1 MAARSTKAGVPAAPP
16 DPSKLKRESAGRY
29 VTGDGRFTVEQSSN
43 GWMVVDAEQANELGL
58 PLVRGPFA
66 TLDEARTGMEHARR
80 GPAPISSLADRIAA
94 QRDRSATSTRAAS
107 ATTKQ
112 PPRPEPPPIL
122 VREYRTGDGEP
133 LRKLWESV
141 GFRSIGDDDAS
152 LRVLAQR
159 SPGLLLVAGRGGE
172 VVGSAMGG
180 WDGRRGWI
188 YHVATTPGERRSGL
202 ATRLVRQVEA
212 RLEALG
218 CRKVNV
224 VVRDDNNEG
233 AAFWEALGYAAA
245 PARLFGRELPG

>member
-1 MAARSTKAGVPAAPP
+1 
-16 DPSKLKRESAGRY
+16 

-80 GPAPISSLADRIAA
+80 GPASISSLADRIAA

-112 PPRPEPPPIL
+112 PPRPKPPPIL
-122 VREYRTGDGEP
+122 VREYRTGDGQP
-133 LRKLWESV
+133 LRRLWESV
-141 GFRSIGDDDAS
+141 GLRSIGDDDAS
-152 LRVLAQR
+152 LRILAQR
-159 SPGLLLVAGRGGE
+159 SPGMLLVAARGGE
-172 VVGSAMGG
+172 VVGSAMGA

-188 YHVATTPGERRSGL
+188 YHVATTPGERRTGL
-202 ATRLVRQVEA
+202 ATRLVRQIET

-224 VVRDDNNEG
+224 IVRDDNDEG
-233 AAFWEALGYAAA
+233 AAFWEALGYTPA
-245 PARLFGRELPG
+245 PARQFGRELPG

>member
-58 PLVRGPFA
+58 ALVRGPFA

-112 PPRPEPPPIL
+112 PPRPKPPPIL

-159 SPGLLLVAGRGGE
+159 SPGLLLVATRGGE

-212 RLEALG
+212 RLVALG

-224 VVRDDNNEG
+224 IVRDDNNEG

-245 PARLFGRELPG
+245 PVRQFGRELPG

>member
-29 VTGDGRFTVEQSSN
+29 VTGDGRFTVEQASN

-66 TLDEARTGMEHARR
+66 TLAEARTGMEHARR
-80 GPAPISSLADRIAA
+80 APAPTSNLAERIAA
-94 QRDRSATSTRAAS
+94 KGARTGTATRAAR
-107 ATTKQ
+107 A
-112 PPRPEPPPIL
+112 PLPRPEPPPIL
-122 VREYRTGDGEP
+122 VREYRTGDGQP
-133 LRKLWESV
+133 LRRLWESV
-141 GFRSIGDDDAS
+141 GLRSIGDDDAS
-152 LRVLAQR
+152 LRILAQR
-159 SPGLLLVAGRGGE
+159 SPGMLLVAAREGE

-188 YHVATTPGERRSGL
+188 YHVATTPGERRTGL
-202 ATRLVRQVEA
+202 ATRLVRQIET

-224 VVRDDNNEG
+224 IVRDDNDEG
-233 AAFWEALGYAAA
+233 AAFWEALGYTPA
-245 PARLFGRELPG
+245 PARQFGRELPG